1 MKTAVQSKEK
11 KSPYISQME
20 DNMEKLQSST
30 FPTSL
35 MGKNTGFGHTLN
47 GNKNGK

>member
-1 MKTAVQSKEK
+1 MRTSVQSKEK

-47 GNKNGK
+47 PNKNGK